1 MKFNIT
7 DISRKTGISKER
19 VKAVL
24 TGKVH
29 KETAIKSISE
39 VLGLSQEELLK
50 EILGNEKEPLM
61 SAKTIQ

>member
-19 VKAVL
+19 VKDVL

-29 KETAIKSISE
+29 KETAVKSIAE
-39 VLGLSQEELLK
+39 VLGISQEELLK